1 MDSDRQSAI
10 SRTVARGR
18 WHPAG
23 SSRSEAATLALR
35 ERTLTVRLDAKPG
48 DPVTFNDLDAVT
60 ISDRIGRVPRR
71 ISFGDGS
78 LFETDDNE
86 AIDALLRGRRNNRTG
101 WISELERFH
110 PRLIAVVIAVVLLAG
125 AIYRYA
131 LPAMVEVAVL
141 VTPPAAVRALAA
153 GTLHTLD
160 QAVFDD
166 SKLPETRRKQIE
178 AAFRELASHAERG
191 IGGYTLH
198 FRLGGRIGP
207 NAFALPDGTLVLTD
221 ELVELAGDD
230 IDAVLGVLAHEI
242 GHVDEEHSLRQ
253 LYRAAGTAGLV
264 MLVAGDIGAAGEEI
278 LTSGAALLT
287 LSYSRAAE
295 SEADHV
301 SVDLMRKAGRDPDSI
316 GRFFSLLEEKL
327 KLEDDSSMLSTHP
340 GTAERRRQ
348 IDEWVRDIK

>member
-1 MDSDRQSAI
+1 MDSDRQATA
-10 SRTVARGR
+10 SRTIARGR

-35 ERTLTVRLDAKPG
+35 ERTLTVGLGVKPG
-48 DPVTFNDLDAVT
+48 DPVAFNDLGAVT

-71 ISFGDGS
+71 ITFADGS
-78 LFETDDNE
+78 LFETDDND
-86 AIDALLRGRRNNRTG
+86 AIDALLRGRRANRTG
-101 WISELERFH
+101 WINELERFH
-110 PRLIAVVIAVVLLAG
+110 PRLIAVVFAVILLAG

-141 VTPPAAVRALAA
+141 VTPPAAARALSS

-160 QAVFDD
+160 QAVFGD
-166 SKLPETRRKQIE
+166 SKLPEARRKQIE
-178 AAFRELASHAERG
+178 TAFRELASHAERG
-191 IGGYTLH
+191 ADGYNLH
-198 FRLGGRIGP
+198 FRFGGPIGP

-230 IDAVLGVLAHEI
+230 IDGVMGVLAHEI

-253 LYRAAGTAGLV
+253 LYRAAGTAGLI
-264 MLVAGDIGAAGEEI
+264 MLVAGDIGSAGEEI
-278 LTSGAALLT
+278 LTNGAVLLT

-301 SVDLMRKAGRDPDSI
+301 SVDLMRKAGRDPASI
-316 GRFFSLLEEKL
+316 GRFFALLEEKL
-327 KLEDDSSMLSTHP
+327 KLGDDSSMLSTHP

-348 IDEWVRDIK
+348 IDEWVRETK